1 MFLRKHL
8 WPGNVRE
15 LQHWIERAFVL
26 AEANEQIE
34 PEDLTMD
41 ADLA

>member
-1 MFLRKHL
+1 L

-26 AEANEQIE
+26 AEANDEVGSD
-34 PEDLTMD
+34 DLVMN
-41 ADLA
+41 ALEN